1 MPVVLIAPKSILLTW
16 VIEEGSK
23 VDLDTPLFEVKT
35 YRRGFDFLR
44 PESFTDN
51 SVWMSANIL
60 HGSCCEGVVEK
71 VLKRKGEQVKI
82 GEAILKV
89 SEHKKVEAA

>member
-60 HGSCCEGVVEK
+60 HGSCCEGVVK
-71 VLKRKGEQVKI
+71 TVFKKKGESIKI
-82 GEAILKV
+82 GEAIIMLKEEV
-89 SEHKKVEAA
+89 D